1 MCDLLLLFDL
11 IARAQEF
18 EEEDAALGLAIGKVD
33 GSSKAEG
40 PPTETEGKPNRRT
53 KPEKGEG
60 KQKAKAKAKPRAK
73 AEGDAAETPVPASSD
88 WREFLLSGENM
99 DDKTDMRRAKVRCTR
114 ANKAAEQKV
123 AKGEKHPEGRQV

>member
-33 GSSKAEG
+33 GSSTPPPP

-73 AEGDAAETPVPASSD
+73 AEGDAAETPVPVSSD

-99 DDKTDMRRAKVRCTR
+99 DDKADMRRAKVRCTR

-123 AKGEKHPEGRQV
+123 AKGREAPRG